1 MTTIILTGN
10 INIPNYFFT
19 SEGGSYT
26 GTYTVYSG
34 PSIDHIG
41 SQLIIL
47 AGDTNSGIQTLY
59 FRNYLLQSGD
69 VQLTE
74 LELLSKKFQNTKDK
88 MEKIV
93 KFTNSK

>member
-19 SEGGSYT
+19 SEGNSYI
-26 GTYTVYSG
+26 GTYTVSSDPFILTG
-34 PSIDHIG
+34 ID
-41 SQLIIL
+41 
-47 AGDTNSGIQTLY
+47 ANSLQQILY